1 MPICVVLN
9 LIEFHRIVCVCV
21 FVLVYGTFLY
31 ICVCVFG
38 CVYRIYRI
46 HYVGRVNI
54 R

>member
-9 LIEFHRIVCVCV
+9 LIEFHRIVCVCS
-21 FVLVYGTFLY
+21 FLVYGTFLY
-31 ICVCVFG
+31 VCVFG

>member
-21 FVLVYGTFLY
+21 HFSLWHFFV
-31 ICVCVFG
+31 CVCVFC